1 MRECQRLASI
11 DAGTNSTRM
20 LVADCDGRITKTI
33 DRRMVITRLGKA
45 VDGTG
50 KLDCEAI
57 ERTLSVLSE
66 YAKVLSSYGPE
77 RISIAATSALRDS
90 ANAGDFVSRAE
101 EIVGSEVEILS
112 GGEEARLSFL
122 GAVSNLPRGK
132 VSGRGKGEIFVFDIG
147 GGSTEL
153 IAGSPPGKR
162 GRSIDEGLRVRSI
175 QVGCVRMSERFLK
188 DDPPSPL
195 ALGRMESYLV
205 SVLKPALDPLFRDKP
220 SLAVGLAGTVTTVS
234 AIKLGLGKYDSEAI
248 HHSCLLREEVEE
260 VYRRLA
266 SVPLSDRKK
275 IMGLEPERADII
287 VGGIAVLRAVMDLA
301 RVDEILVSEKDILD
315 GLILRL
321 HARSKGEAPAS

>member
-1 MRECQRLASI
+1 MRGYQRLASI
-11 DAGTNSTRM
+11 DVGTNSTRM
-20 LVADCDGRITKTI
+20 LVADCDGFVTKTI

-50 KLDCEAI
+50 KLDSEAI

-66 YAKVLSSYGPE
+66 YARLLSSHKPE
-77 RISIAATSALRDS
+77 RVSVAATSALRDS
-90 ANAGDFVSRAE
+90 ANAGDFVSRAG
-101 EIVGSEVEILS
+101 EITGSEVEILP
-112 GGEEARLSFL
+112 GEEEARLSFL

-132 VSGRGKGEIFVFDIG
+132 VGSRGKREIFVFDIG

-153 IAGSPPGKR
+153 IVGNLPRKR
-162 GRSIDEGLRVRSI
+162 SRLLYEEPRVRSI

-188 DDPPSPL
+188 GDPPSPL

-205 SVLKPALDPLFRDKP
+205 STLKPALDSLFQGKP
-220 SLAVGLAGTVTTVS
+220 SLVVGLAGTVTTVA
-234 AIKLGLGKYDSEAI
+234 AIKLGLTEYNSEAI
-248 HHSCLLREEVEE
+248 HHSFLLREEVEE
-260 VYRRLA
+260 IYRKLA

-301 RVDEILVSEKDILD
+301 RVSEILVSEKDILD

-321 HARSKGEAPAS
+321 HARVREGTPAS